1 MTRRAF
7 LPFCLL
13 IATAL
18 LVPAVHAEPK
28 TVRLLTIGNSFSA
41 NATRNLDALA
51 KAGGHKLIHQPLVVG
66 GASFEV
72 HATKAQVHEKN
83 PADKAGLYTAGRGL
97 KENLTLQAWD
107 YVTIQQASI
116 KSHDFST
123 YHPHADYLRA
133 MITKLAPQA
142 KLLIHQTWA
151 YRVDDP
157 RFLKPPVKPGE
168 PATQEAMYR
177 GLTAAYTRLATEFN
191 ARLLPVGD
199 AFYAADTDPQWGYKK
214 PATPFDAK
222 AAKFPALPD
231 QTGSLHVGWKWK
243 ADKAGKQTL
252 GMDGHH
258 ANPTGEYLGG
268 CVWYEVLFGESVEG
282 NTFVPKGMDPDYAR
296 FLQETAH
303 RAVAARET
311 QKPEPDAAQPKGR
324 S

>member
-1 MTRRAF
+1 MTTRAF
-7 LPFCLL
+7 SLACLL
-13 IATAL
+13 LTTVL
-18 LVPAVHAEPK
+18 MRPAAKAEPGPAK

-72 HATKAQVHEKN
+72 HVTKAKAHEKN

-97 KENLTLQAWD
+97 KENLVMEPWD

-123 YHPHADYLRA
+123 YHPHADYLRD
-133 MITKLAPQA
+133 MITKHAPKA

-157 RFLKPPVKPGE
+157 RFTKPPVKPGE
-168 PATQEAMYR
+168 PSTQEAMYR
-177 GLTAAYTRLATEFN
+177 GLAAAYGKLAGEFG
-191 ARLLPVGD
+191 ARILPVGD
-199 AFYAADTDPQWGYKK
+199 AFYAADTDPKWGFK
-214 PATPFDAK
+214 PGAPFDAK
-222 AAKFPALPD
+222 AAKHPALPD
-231 QTGSLHVGWKWK
+231 QTHSLHVGWRWK
-243 ADKAGKQTL
+243 ADKAGKQTV

-258 ANPTGEYLGG
+258 ANPAGEYLGG
-268 CVWYEVLFGESVEG
+268 CVWYEVLFGETVVG
-282 NTFVPKGMDPDYAR
+282 NAYVPKGMDAAYAR

-303 RAVAARET
+303 RAVVAR
-311 QKPEPDAAQPKGR
+311 QKPKPNPAQPKGR